1 MKTLLAVCA
10 SAVLIAPSHAQT
22 GPAATADHIA
32 LNAADADA
40 SAAFYKRTFGMK
52 DVPTQLPNT
61 RWLDM
66 GGGITLHIIGGRTM
80 AVSPNRIVHFA
91 LRTDDL
97 DRSIAYLDANGIA
110 WSDFTGKARTVQT
123 RFDGV
128 RQIFIQDPDGYWV
141 EVSDRRGKPERR
153 PRASRR

>member
-1 MKTLLAVCA
+1 MRMLSVLFL
-10 SAVLIAPSHAQT
+10 SACLIVSARAQSAAT
-22 GPAATADHIA
+22 GPAAIADHVA

-52 DVPTQLPNT
+52 DVPTKLPRT

-66 GGGITLHIIGGRTM
+66 GAGMTLHIIGGRTT

-97 DRSIAYLDANGIA
+97 DKSISYFDANGIA
-110 WSDFTGKARTVQT
+110 WSDFMGKPRSLQI

-128 RQIFIQDPDGYWV
+128 RQVFIQDLDGYWV
-141 EVSDRRGKPERR
+141 EVSDTRGGTQR
-153 PRASRR
+153 

>member
-1 MKTLLAVCA
+1 MLVRMLFALCV
-10 SAVLIAPSHAQT
+10 SGILIVPSHAQT
-22 GPAATADHIA
+22 GPVAVADHVA

-40 SAAFYKRTFGMK
+40 SAAFYKRTFKMK
-52 DVPTQLPNT
+52 DLPTRLPRT

-66 GGGITLHIIGGRTM
+66 GQGMTLHIIGGRTT

-97 DRSIAYLDANGIA
+97 TKSIAYFDSNGIA
-110 WSDFTGKARTVQT
+110 WSDFTGKPRTVQT

-128 RQIFIQDPDGYWV
+128 RQVFIQDPDGYRV
-141 EVSDRRGKPERR
+141 EVSDRRGKPER
-153 PRASRR
+153 